1 MPQVTSLSRQDAPRG
16 HPARP
21 SRGIPR
27 RRLLYF
33 GGGLLALVLAVSALY
48 RVAVPPVSAAEV
60 KIGAPAP
67 DVTFTTTDGV
77 QRRLSQFR
85 GHPVMFWLFAT
96 WCPTCEAGT
105 AAVAQHV
112 SQFEQA
118 GVQIIQLKLY
128 NNLGYPG
135 PSVEEFARVFAR
147 LPRPSPGW
155 LWGDASQEASYIYD
169 PKGYPDLY
177 FLIDRAGIIRAI
189 NGAPNVTMDEILSFA
204 RTGR

>member
-1 MPQVTSLSRQDAPRG
+1 MPQVTSPSWQSAPRG
-16 HPARP
+16 HGARP
-21 SRGIPR
+21 SRGVLR
-27 RRLLYF
+27 RRLLYYS
-33 GGGLLALVLAVSALY
+33 GALLALVLAVSTLY

-60 KIGAPAP
+60 KVGASAP

-105 AAVAQHV
+105 AAIAQHA
-112 SQFEQA
+112 SQLEQA
-118 GVQIIQLKLY
+118 GVQIVQLKLY
-128 NNLGYPG
+128 NNLGYTG
-135 PSVEEFARVFAR
+135 PSVQEFARAFAR
-147 LPRPSPGW
+147 SPHPSPGW
-155 LWGDASQEASYIYD
+155 LWGDAPQEASYTYD

-177 FLIDRAGIIRAI
+177 FLIDRNGIIRAI